1 MLRNV
6 GPNDLYLVSVF
17 PTGVLPWIQE
27 SEGEGGRKVWRVD
40 LNTC

>member
-1 MLRNV
+1 MLRNT

-27 SEGEGGRKVWRVD
+27 SEGEGS
-40 LNTC
+40 